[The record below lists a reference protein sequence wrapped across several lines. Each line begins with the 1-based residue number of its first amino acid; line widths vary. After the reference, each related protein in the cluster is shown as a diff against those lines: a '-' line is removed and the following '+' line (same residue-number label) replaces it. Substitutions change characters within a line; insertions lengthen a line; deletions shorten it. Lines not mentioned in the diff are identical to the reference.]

1 MPLISVLLPV
11 KDGAATVAGAVR
23 STLASLPP
31 DAELV
36 ILDDA
41 STDDLSG
48 ALAQVTDRRVRL
60 LHNAT
65 SVGVGSGL
73 QRLIEDTDSRYVARM
88 DADDVSLPGRFRS
101 QLHALGAADLVFSP
115 VVSFWEGSRRIRP
128 GLPMPISVEAM
139 PLHLLVHNPLCH
151 PTMAARRDAV
161 VRAGGYRATAAEDHD
176 LWLRA
181 LGAGLRMVRTSRP
194 VLAYRHHARQL
205 SARHGFVRD
214 AYGDPALRDAYRAFV
229 DHRFGVPPTWLD
241 ALWSGESG
249 TPRMVLE
256 LAPLRDLL
264 AQRQRS
270 LGTVQ
275 RAVLQRTVRLLDER
289 V

>member
-1 MPLISVLLPV
+1 VPLISVLLPV

-23 STLASLPP
+23 STLASLPD

-48 ALAQVTDRRVRL
+48 ALAPVTDRRVRL
-60 LHNAT
+60 VRNAT
-65 SVGVGSGL
+65 SAGVGRGL
-73 QRLIEDTDSRYVARM
+73 QQLLEGTDSRYVARM
-88 DADDVSLPGRFRS
+88 DADDVSLPGRFPS
-101 QLHALGAADLVFSP
+101 QLRALRGADLVFSP
-115 VVSFWEGSRRIRP
+115 IVSFWEGSRRVRP
-128 GLPMPISVEAM
+128 GLPLPITAEAM

-181 LGAGLRMVRTSRP
+181 LGTGLRVVRTARP
-194 VLAYRHHARQL
+194 VLAYRHHAHQL
-205 SARHGFVRD
+205 SAQREFIRD
-214 AYGDPALRDAYRAFV
+214 AHRDPALRAAYSAFV
-229 DHRFGVPPTWLD
+229 DRRFGVDPTWLD

-249 TPRMVLE
+249 TPRMGPE

-264 AQRQRS
+264 ARRQRS
-270 LGTVQ
+270 LGAVQ
-275 RAVLQRTVRLLDER
+275 RAVLQRTVRLLDAR